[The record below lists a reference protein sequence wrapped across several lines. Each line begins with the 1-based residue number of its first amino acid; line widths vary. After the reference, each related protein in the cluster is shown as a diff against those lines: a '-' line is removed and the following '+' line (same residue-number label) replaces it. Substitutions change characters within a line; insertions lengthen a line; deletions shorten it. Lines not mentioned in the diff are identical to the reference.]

1 MSTVKFNRPK
11 LPSNIYVW
19 FEPPDSSG
27 DEVLHF
33 VSERKR
39 IKLKGHSFREFQ
51 QLVIPLLD
59 GRHTLQEIEESVADV
74 FAPEDLEAGLQL
86 LAANNLI
93 EDAGTEG
100 ESASF
105 GEELTPQLNFFH
117 ELGLPSAE
125 MQQRL
130 SRAVVTVLGMSGAGA
145 TAALSLAA
153 AQVGTLRCVDALPVS
168 AADHYLSQV
177 FAPADVGQGR
187 AQLVAQK
194 IRTAAPQV
202 NVSAH
207 VESLQT
213 DADLAA
219 AIEGSDFV
227 INCLDAGQSSLI
239 YKLNRACLKT
249 GTRWTSCA
257 LSGVEVVLGPTIHP
271 FETACYLCYKMRSV
285 ACAANPEDEFA
296 FESFLDA
303 RKQDDSGR
311 RESLVFGANVAANL
325 IALEAI
331 KELSG
336 VIAANALGKIIVFNL
351 LDLTSTRHVVL
362 RKPWCPA
369 CFKPAAA
376 GASPQPAQKQ
386 QQQEEAAGGTG
397 GAAHD

>member
-1 MSTVKFNRPK
+1 MSTVKFIRPK
-11 LPSNIYVW
+11 LPNNIYVW

-39 IKLKGHSFREFQ
+39 VKLKGHSFREFQ

-59 GRHTLQEIEESVADV
+59 GRHTLQEIEQSVADV

-93 EDAGTEG
+93 EEAGRHG
-100 ESASF
+100 EHAGF

-117 ELGLPSAE
+117 ELSLPSGE
-125 MQQRL
+125 MQERL
-130 SRAVVTVLGMSGAGA
+130 SKAVVTLIGMSGAGA

-153 AQVGTLRCVDALPVS
+153 AQVGTLRCVDALPV
-168 AADHYLSQV
+168 APADHYLSHV
-177 FAPADVGQGR
+177 FAPSDVGQGR

-194 IRTAAPQV
+194 IKTAVPQV
-202 NVSAH
+202 NASAH
-207 VESLQT
+207 AEPLQT
-213 DADLAA
+213 DDEVVA

-249 GTRWTSCA
+249 GTRWTSSA
-257 LSGVEVVLGPTIHP
+257 LSGVEVLLGPTIHP
-271 FETACYLCYKMRSV
+271 FETPCYLCYKMRAV

-296 FESFLDA
+296 FESFLDR

-311 RESLVFGANVAANL
+311 RESLVFGANIAANL
-325 IALEAI
+325 ISLEAI

-336 VIAANALGKIIVFNL
+336 ALTGNALGKIIVFDL
-351 LDLTSTRHVVL
+351 LELTSTRHVVL

-369 CFKPAAA
+369 CFKLSADA
-376 GASPQPAQKQ
+376 GTVTSVQSPQ
-386 QQQEEAAGGTG
+386 AGTAG

>member
-39 IKLKGHSFREFQ
+39 VKLKGHSFREFQ

-59 GRHTLQEIEESVADV
+59 GEHTLLEIEQAVADV
-74 FAPEDLEAGLQL
+74 FAPEDLEAGLEL
-86 LAANNLI
+86 LAVNNLI
-93 EDAGTEG
+93 EDAELHGKPTRF
-100 ESASF
+100 A
-105 GEELTPQLNFFH
+105 EELTPQLNFFH
-117 ELGLPSAE
+117 ELGLRSGE

-130 SRAVVTVLGMSGAGA
+130 SKSVVTVIGMSGAGA
-145 TAALSLAA
+145 TVALSLAA
-153 AQVGTLRCVDALPVS
+153 AHVGTLRRVCSLPV
-168 AADHYLSQV
+168 APADHYLSNV
-177 FAPADVGQGR
+177 FAPSDVGQGR

-194 IRTAAPQV
+194 IRTAVPQV
-202 NVSAH
+202 NASAH
-207 VESLQT
+207 AEVLQT
-213 DADLAA
+213 DDEVASAL
-219 AIEGSDFV
+219 EGSDFV
-227 INCLDAGQSSLI
+227 VNCLDAGQSSLI

-257 LSGVEVVLGPTIHP
+257 LSGIEVVLGPTIHP
-271 FETACYLCYKMRSV
+271 FETPCYLCYKMRSV

-296 FESFLDA
+296 FESFLDR

-311 RESLVFGANVAANL
+311 REGLVFGATIAANL
-325 IALEAI
+325 VGLEAI

-336 VIAANALGKIIVFNL
+336 VLTGNALGKLIVFDL
-351 LDLTSTRHVVL
+351 FELTSTKHVVL

-369 CFKPAAA
+369 CFKLTADA
-376 GASPQPAQKQ
+376 GTDQPAQQEQ
-386 QQQEEAAGGTG
+386 QSGTAD

>member
-1 MSTVKFNRPK
+1 MSTAKFNRPK
-11 LPSNIYVW
+11 LPNNIYVW

-59 GRHTLQEIEESVADV
+59 GQHTLQEIEQSVADV

-86 LAANNLI
+86 LATHNLI
-93 EDAGTEG
+93 EDADQGG
-100 ESASF
+100 EPFSF
-105 GEELTPQLNFFH
+105 GEELMPQLNFFH
-117 ELGLPSAE
+117 ELSMHSGE
-125 MQQRL
+125 MQARL
-130 SRAVVTVLGMSGAGA
+130 SNAVVTVIGMSGAGA
-145 TAALSLAA
+145 SAALSLAA
-153 AQVGTLRCVDALPVS
+153 SQVGTLRCVDALPVA
-168 AADHYLSQV
+168 AADHYLSPV
-177 FAPADVGQGR
+177 FVPKDVGKGR
-187 AQLVAQK
+187 AQLVAKK
-194 IRTAAPQV
+194 IKTVAPQV
-202 NVSAH
+202 KVSSH
-207 VESLQT
+207 VEPLKT
-213 DADLAA
+213 DDDVIA

-271 FETACYLCYKMRSV
+271 YETPCYLCYKMRSV

-303 RKQDDSGR
+303 RKQDDSGK
-311 RESLVFGANVAANL
+311 RESLVFGANIAANL
-325 IALEAI
+325 LGLEAI

-336 VIAANALGKIIVFNL
+336 VLQANALGKIIVFNL

-369 CFKPAAA
+369 CFKLADAGAAA
-376 GASPQPAQKQ
+376 QRP
-386 QQQEEAAGGTG
+386 QQETTGGAG

>member
-39 IKLKGHSFREFQ
+39 VKLKGHSFREFQ

-59 GRHTLQEIEESVADV
+59 GQHTLLEIEQSVADV
-74 FAPEDLEAGLQL
+74 FAPADLEAGLQL

-93 EDAGTEG
+93 EDAGGNG
-100 ESASF
+100 EPLRF

-117 ELGLPSAE
+117 ELSLPSGE
-125 MQQRL
+125 MQERL
-130 SRAVVTVLGMSGAGA
+130 SKAVVTLIGMSGAGA

-153 AQVGTLRCVDALPVS
+153 AQVGTLRCVDALTVAP
-168 AADHYLSQV
+168 ADHYFSNL
-177 FAPADVGQGR
+177 FAPSDVGQGR

-202 NVSAH
+202 NTSAH
-207 VESLQT
+207 AEALQT
-213 DADLAA
+213 DDEVVA
-219 AIEGSDFV
+219 AIKGSDFV

-239 YKLNRACLKT
+239 YKLNRACLKI

-257 LSGVEVVLGPTIHP
+257 LSGVEVILGPTIHP
-271 FETACYLCYKMRSV
+271 FETPCYLCYKMRSV

-296 FESFLDA
+296 FESFLDR

-311 RESLVFGANVAANL
+311 RESLVFGANIAANL
-325 IALEAI
+325 VSLEAI
-331 KELSG
+331 KEISG
-336 VIAANALGKIIVFNL
+336 ALTGNALGKIVVFDL
-351 LDLTSTRHVVL
+351 LELTSTRHVVL

-369 CFKPAAA
+369 CFKLAADA
-376 GASPQPAQKQ
+376 TTAQPAQPPQ
-386 QQQEEAAGGTG
+386 AGTAG

>member
-39 IKLKGHSFREFQ
+39 VKLKGHSFREFQ

-59 GRHTLQEIEESVADV
+59 GEHTLLEIEQTVADV

-86 LAANNLI
+86 LASNNLI
-93 EDAGTEG
+93 EDAGLHG
-100 ESASF
+100 EPARF
-105 GEELTPQLNFFH
+105 GAELTPQLNFFH
-117 ELGLPSAE
+117 ELSLHSGE
-125 MQQRL
+125 MQERL
-130 SRAVVTVLGMSGAGA
+130 SRAVVTVIGMSGAGA
-145 TAALSLAA
+145 TASLSLAA
-153 AQVGTLRCVDALPVS
+153 AQVGTLRCIDASPV
-168 AADHYLSQV
+168 APADHYFSNV
-177 FAPADVGQGR
+177 FTPSDVGQGR
-187 AQLVAQK
+187 AQLVVQK
-194 IRTAAPQV
+194 IKIAAPQV
-202 NVSAH
+202 NASAH
-207 VESLQT
+207 ALPLQT
-213 DADLAA
+213 DDEVVA

-271 FETACYLCYKMRSV
+271 FETPCYLCYKMRSV
-285 ACAANPEDEFA
+285 SCAANPEDEFA
-296 FESFLDA
+296 FESFLDR

-311 RESLVFGANVAANL
+311 RESLVFGANIAANL
-325 IALEAI
+325 VSLEAI

-336 VIAANALGKIIVFNL
+336 AMTGNALGKLIVFDL
-351 LDLTSTRHVVL
+351 LELTSTKHFVL

-369 CFKPAAA
+369 CYKLTADAAT
-376 GASPQPAQKQ
+376 PQPAQQ
-386 QQQEEAAGGTG
+386 EEEQQEAGTAG

>member
-39 IKLKGHSFREFQ
+39 VKLKGHSFREFQ

-59 GRHTLQEIEESVADV
+59 GEHTLLEIEQAVADV
-74 FAPEDLEAGLQL
+74 FAPEDLEAGLEL
-86 LAANNLI
+86 LAVNNLI
-93 EDAGTEG
+93 EDAELHGKPTRF
-100 ESASF
+100 A
-105 GEELTPQLNFFH
+105 EELTPQLNFFH
-117 ELGLPSAE
+117 ELGLRSGE

-130 SRAVVTVLGMSGAGA
+130 AKSVVTVIGMSGAGA
-145 TAALSLAA
+145 TVALSLAA
-153 AQVGTLRCVDALPVS
+153 AHVGTLRCIDSLPV
-168 AADHYLSQV
+168 APADHYLSNV
-177 FAPADVGQGR
+177 FAPSDVGQGR

-194 IRTAAPQV
+194 IRTAVPQV
-202 NVSAH
+202 NASAH
-207 VESLQT
+207 AEVLQT
-213 DADLAA
+213 DDEVASAL
-219 AIEGSDFV
+219 EGSDFV
-227 INCLDAGQSSLI
+227 VNCLDAGQSSLI

-257 LSGVEVVLGPTIHP
+257 LSGIEVVLGPTIHP
-271 FETACYLCYKMRSV
+271 FETPCYLCYKMRSV

-296 FESFLDA
+296 FESFLDR

-311 RESLVFGANVAANL
+311 RESLVFGANIAANL
-325 IALEAI
+325 VGLEAI

-336 VIAANALGKIIVFNL
+336 VLTGNALGKLIVFDL
-351 LDLTSTRHVVL
+351 FELTSTKHVVL

-369 CFKPAAA
+369 CFKLTADA
-376 GASPQPAQKQ
+376 GTDQPAQQEQ
-386 QQQEEAAGGTG
+386 QSGTAD

>member
-59 GRHTLQEIEESVADV
+59 GQHTLQEIEQRVADV

-93 EDAGTEG
+93 EDAGQHG
-100 ESASF
+100 ETAGF

-117 ELGLPSAE
+117 ELSMHSGE
-125 MQQRL
+125 MQERL
-130 SRAVVTVLGMSGAGA
+130 SSAVVTVIGMSGAGA

-153 AQVGTLRCVDALPVS
+153 ARVGTLRCVDALAVA

-177 FAPADVGQGR
+177 YAPLDVGQGR

-207 VESLQT
+207 TEPLQT
-213 DADLAA
+213 DDDVIA

-227 INCLDAGQSSLI
+227 VNCLDAGQSSLI

-257 LSGVEVVLGPTIHP
+257 LAGVELILGPTIHP
-271 FETACYLCYKMRSV
+271 FETPCYLCYKMRSV

-311 RESLVFGANVAANL
+311 RESLVFGANIAANL
-325 IALEAI
+325 VSLEAL

-336 VIAANALGKIIVFNL
+336 VIQPNALGKLIVFNL

-369 CFKPAAA
+369 CFKLAEA
-376 GASPQPAQKQ
+376 GGTAQPAQ
-386 QQQEEAAGGTG
+386 QQQEAAGGAG

>member
-11 LPSNIYVW
+11 LPNNIYVW
-19 FEPPDSSG
+19 FEPADSSG

-39 IKLKGHSFREFQ
+39 LKLKGHSFREFQ

-59 GRHTLQEIEESVADV
+59 GQHTLQEIEQRVADV

-93 EDAGTEG
+93 EDQGQHGGT
-100 ESASF
+100 ASF

-117 ELGLPSAE
+117 ELSLPSRE
-125 MQQRL
+125 MQVRL
-130 SRAVVTVLGMSGAGA
+130 SKAVVTIIGMSGAGA
-145 TAALSLAA
+145 SAALSLAA
-153 AQVGTLRCVDALPVS
+153 AQVGTLRCVDALPIG

-177 FAPADVGQGR
+177 FAPLNIGQGR

-194 IRTAAPQV
+194 IKTTAPQV

-207 VESLQT
+207 AEPLQT
-213 DADLAA
+213 DGDVVA
-219 AIEGSDFV
+219 AIEGSDLV
-227 INCLDAGQSSLI
+227 INCVDAGQCSLI

-249 GTRWTSCA
+249 YTRWTSCA
-257 LSGVEVVLGPTIHP
+257 LSGVEVILGPTIHP
-271 FETACYLCYKMRSV
+271 FETPCYLCYKMRSV

-311 RESLVFGANVAANL
+311 RESLVFGANIAANM
-325 IALEAI
+325 IGLEAI

-336 VIAANALGKIIVFNL
+336 VMQANALGKIVVFNL
-351 LDLTSTRHVVL
+351 LDLTTTRHVVL

-369 CFKPAAA
+369 CFKLAETGGAA
-376 GASPQPAQKQ
+376 QPAQK
-386 QQQEEAAGGTG
+386 EAAGGA
-397 GAAHD
+397 GAGVAHD

>member
-11 LPSNIYVW
+11 LPNNIYVW

-39 IKLKGHSFREFQ
+39 VKLKGHSFREFQ

-59 GRHTLQEIEESVADV
+59 GTHTLREIEQSVADV

-93 EDAGTEG
+93 EEAGRDDEP
-100 ESASF
+100 ADF

-117 ELGLPSAE
+117 ELSLPSYE
-125 MQQRL
+125 MQERL
-130 SRAVVTVLGMSGAGA
+130 SKAVVTVIGMSGAGA

-153 AQVGTLRCVDALPVS
+153 AQVGTLRCVDALPV
-168 AADHYLSQV
+168 APADHYLSHV
-177 FAPADVGQGR
+177 FAPSDVGQGR
-187 AQLVAQK
+187 AQLVAKK
-194 IRTAAPQV
+194 IKTAVPQV
-202 NVSAH
+202 NASAH
-207 VESLQT
+207 AEPLQT
-213 DADLAA
+213 DDEVVA

-257 LSGVEVVLGPTIHP
+257 LSGVEVILGPTIHP
-271 FETACYLCYKMRSV
+271 FETPCYLCYKMRAV

-296 FESFLDA
+296 FETFLDR

-311 RESLVFGANVAANL
+311 RESLVFGANIAANL
-325 IALEAI
+325 ISLEAI

-336 VIAANALGKIIVFNL
+336 ALTGNALGKIIVFDL
-351 LDLTSTRHVVL
+351 LEVTSTRHVVL

-369 CFKPAAA
+369 CFKPAADA
-376 GASPQPAQKQ
+376 GTVPSAQPPQ
-386 QQQEEAAGGTG
+386 AGTAG